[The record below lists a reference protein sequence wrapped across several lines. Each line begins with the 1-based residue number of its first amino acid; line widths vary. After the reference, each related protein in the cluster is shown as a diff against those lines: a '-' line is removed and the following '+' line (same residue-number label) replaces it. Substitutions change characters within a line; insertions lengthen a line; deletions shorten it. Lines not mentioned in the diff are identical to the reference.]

1 MSTKLVSF
9 PSRNVRLFLRRQ
21 GTGSPVVIMH
31 GGPGADHSTML
42 GLLPLSA
49 NHELIFY
56 DHRCNGRSRGAE
68 MATMTWDNLAEDAE
82 AIRNWLQFEKWAVV
96 GHSFGGMVALAYAI
110 RHPDRISRM
119 VLLDTTGDGSSV
131 HRRAPGVLAERGF
144 TKKTVAL
151 AERFYSGLIS
161 PREFKWSML
170 KLAKAYYGD
179 QRVAFMARQ
188 ALQALR
194 IRVSAS
200 AFIQGTRYLISGWN
214 VMMQL
219 GRVTCPTLIIAG
231 SKDFL
236 FPPEKQRELQK
247 GIARAQLQI
256 VSGAGH
262 NAHMERPKEI
272 AGMIAAFLRENDA

>member
-1 MSTKLVSF
+1 MSTELVNF
-9 PSRNVRLFLRRQ
+9 PSRNVTLFLRRQ
-21 GTGSPVVIMH
+21 GAGSPVVLMH

-56 DHRCNGRSRGAE
+56 DHRCNGRSKGAE

-82 AIRNWLQFEKWAVV
+82 ALRNWLQFEKWAVV

-119 VLLDTTGDGSSV
+119 VLLDTTGDGTCV
-131 HRRAPGVLAERGF
+131 HKRTPGVLAERGF
-144 TKKTVAL
+144 KKKTVSL
-151 AERFYSGLIS
+151 AQRFYSGLIS

-170 KLAKAYYGD
+170 KLSRAYYGD
-179 QRVAFMARQ
+179 RRLTFFAKQ

-194 IRVSAS
+194 IHANAS
-200 AFIQGTRYLISGWN
+200 AFIHGTRYLITGWN

-219 GRVTCPTLIIAG
+219 GRVTCPTLILAG
-231 SKDFL
+231 SEDFL
-236 FPPEKQRELQK
+236 FPPEQQMKLQK
-247 GIARAQLQI
+247 GIDGAQLQI

-272 AGMIAAFLRENDA
+272 VRIITEFLRKNNA